1 MDSLPPVILEKG
13 QEYLDLIINY
23 APKIVIA
30 LLVYLIGRFIV
41 KKLTRST
48 EKGLRKLPNLD
59 ETLIRFIVST
69 LLMIGSIAVIIAAM
83 TALGIPMGF
92 VATIVGAMVLALG
105 FALKDR
111 LGDFASGVMLLL
123 FRPYAVGEEV
133 EIGGESGK
141 VTELGLLKTR
151 LNTVDNVELLV
162 PNGAAFGN
170 TIKNYN
176 AFGTRRL
183 DLDFGVSY
191 DADLNTA
198 IKTIMSIA
206 ENHPEIHK
214 TPAPWAKVVSL
225 DESAVTIQLRAWL
238 DAKDYRAVK
247 MDMFYAAKKALTE
260 AKIEIPYP
268 HAVILTKEEA

>member
-1 MDSLPPVILEKG
+1 MDALPPVILEKG
-13 QEYLDLIINY
+13 QEYLDLVINY

-30 LLVYLIGRFIV
+30 LLVFLIGRFIV
-41 KKLTRST
+41 RKLAKTT
-48 EKGLRKLPNLD
+48 ETGLRRLPNLD
-59 ETLIRFIVST
+59 ETLIRFIVSM
-69 LLMIGSIAVIIAAM
+69 LLMIGMVAVIIATM

-111 LGDFASGVMLLL
+111 LGDFASGIMLLL
-123 FRPYAVGEEV
+123 FRPYAVGEDV
-133 EIGGESGK
+133 EIAGEAGK

-151 LNTVDNVELLV
+151 LKTVDNVELLV

-170 TIKNYN
+170 TIKNFY

-198 IKTIMSIA
+198 IKAIMSIA
-206 ENHPEIHK
+206 EGHPKILQD
-214 TPAPWAKVVSL
+214 PAPWAKVVSL
-225 DESAVTIQLRAWL
+225 DDSAVTIQLRAWL
-238 DAKDYRAVK
+238 DAKDYRGVK
-247 MDMFYAAKKALTE
+247 MDMFYAAKRALTK
-260 AKIEIPYP
+260 ASIEIPYP
-268 HAVILTKEEA
+268 HAVIIQKEEA

>member
-1 MDSLPPVILEKG
+1 MDALPPVIQEKG
-13 QEYLDLIINY
+13 QEYLNLIVNY
-23 APKIVIA
+23 APKIAIA
-30 LLVYLIGRFIV
+30 LLVYFIGRMIV

-48 EKGLRKLPNLD
+48 ETGLRKLPNLD

-69 LLMIGSIAVIIAAM
+69 LLLAGTIAVIVAAM

-111 LGDFASGVMLLL
+111 LGDFASGIMLLL
-123 FRPYAVGEEV
+123 FRPYTVGEDV
-133 EIGGESGK
+133 EIGGETGN

-151 LNTVDNVELLV
+151 LNTVDNIELLV

-170 TIKNYN
+170 TIKNFH

-191 DADLNTA
+191 DADLDAA
-198 IKTIMSIA
+198 IKAILSIA
-206 ENHPEIHK
+206 QDHPKIHK
-214 TPAPWAKVVSL
+214 DPVPWAKVVSL

-247 MDMFYAAKKALTE
+247 MDMFYAAKRALTK
-260 AKIEIPYP
+260 ANIEIPYP
-268 HAVILTKEEA
+268 HAVIITKEEA

>member
-13 QEYLDLIINY
+13 QEYLDLMINY
-23 APKIVIA
+23 APKVAIA
-30 LLVYLIGRFIV
+30 LLVYLVGRFIV

-176 AFGTRRL
+176 AFGKRRL

-206 ENHPEIHK
+206 ENHPKIHK
-214 TPAPWAKVVSL
+214 DPAPWAKVVSL

-247 MDMFYAAKKALTE
+247 MDMFYAAKKALTK

-268 HAVILTKEEA
+268 HAVIITKEEA